1 MAIQRVFKAIGS
13 FTYIYHT
20 RKDERY
26 LKYIG
31 FAMEKIKVYLL
42 SNPKYD
48 KLRTLL
54 ISVYYES

>member
-13 FTYIYHT
+13 FTYIYNQ

-31 FAMEKIKVYLL
+31 FAMEKLRCFMMKDD
-42 SNPKYD
+42 KY
-48 KLRTLL
+48 KSLRTSLFGL
-54 ISVYYES
+54 YYES